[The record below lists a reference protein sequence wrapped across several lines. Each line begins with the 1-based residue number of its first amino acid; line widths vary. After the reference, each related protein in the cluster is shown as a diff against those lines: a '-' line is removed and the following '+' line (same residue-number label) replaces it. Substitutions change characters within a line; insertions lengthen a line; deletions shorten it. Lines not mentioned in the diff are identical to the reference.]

1 MKISKLNRFVTMSL
15 VFMAL
20 LLLTLV
26 VLSISHINAADNALV
41 RSKPNVIDNKSDLS
55 NEYLTVTQSNFV
67 DIKSNS
73 SLNLTTFTVAA
84 WFNATQNFQ
93 LAPYDTHFIVNKGG
107 LGKELVGYNL
117 NYGIWMTNKGKIQGG
132 FETISNENHF
142 VTTKGEYN
150 DGMWHYVVIAYDG
163 VSLNLYIDGEKVAS
177 NLTNV
182 IPDNTGN
189 QPVSVGVNSLTIN
202 NFFIGQID
210 EVRVFNRAVSNKE
223 VEEQYKFGIF
233 NTHGQVLYLPFN

>member
-1 MKISKLNRFVTMSL
+1 MNRFLTMSL

-26 VLSISHINAADNALV
+26 VLSISHINAADNTLL
-41 RSKPNVIDNKSDLS
+41 RSKPNVIDNKIDLS

-67 DIKSNS
+67 DVKSNG
-73 SLNLTTFTVAA
+73 SLKLSTFTVAA
-84 WFNATQNFQ
+84 WFNAAQNFTRAQ
-93 LAPYDTHFIVNKGG
+93 YDMQFIVNKGG
-107 LGKELVGYNL
+107 LGKEIVGDNL
-117 NYGIWMTNKGKIQGG
+117 NYGIWMTKKGKIQGG
-132 FETISNENHF
+132 FETISNEDYF
-142 VTTKGEYN
+142 VTTKGGYK
-150 DGMWHYVVIAYDG
+150 DGMWHYVIMAYDG

-177 NLTNV
+177 SFTNA

-189 QPVSVGVNSLTIN
+189 QSVSVGVNSLTIN
-202 NFFIGQID
+202 HFFLGQID

-233 NTHGQVLYLPFN
+233 NTHGQVLYIPFN

>member
-1 MKISKLNRFVTMSL
+1 MMISTLNRFVTISL
-15 VFMAL
+15 VFMAQ

-26 VLSISHINAADNALV
+26 VLSISHINADNTLL

-67 DIKSNS
+67 DVKSNF
-73 SLNLTTFTVAA
+73 SLKLTTFTVAA
-84 WFNATQNFQ
+84 WFNATQNFPGVQ
-93 LAPYDTHFIVNKGG
+93 YDMQFIVNKGG
-107 LGKELVGYNL
+107 LGKEIGGSNL
-117 NYGIWMTNKGKIQGG
+117 NYGIWMTKKGKIQGG
-132 FETISNENHF
+132 FEAVSNENYF
-142 VTTKGEYN
+142 VTTKDGYK
-150 DGMWHYVVIAYDG
+150 DGMWHYVIITYDG

-177 NLTNV
+177 ELTNA

-189 QPVSVGVNSLTIN
+189 QAVGVGVNSLTIKD
-202 NFFIGQID
+202 FFIGQID

>member
-1 MKISKLNRFVTMSL
+1 MPLA
-15 VFMAL
+15 FMAL

-26 VLSISHINAADNALV
+26 VLFISHINAADNTLL

-55 NEYLTVTQSNFV
+55 NEYLTVTPSNFV
-67 DIKSNS
+67 DVKSNS
-73 SLNLTTFTVAA
+73 SLKLTTFTVAA

-93 LAPYDTHFIVNKGG
+93 LAQYDTLFIVNKGG
-107 LGKELVGYNL
+107 LGRELAGYNL

-132 FETISNENHF
+132 FETISNENHY

-150 DGMWHYVVIAYDG
+150 DDIWHYVIIAYDG

-177 NLTNV
+177 NLTNA

-189 QPVSVGVNSLTIN
+189 QSVSVGVNSLTIDH
-202 NFFIGQID
+202 FFIGQID

-223 VEEQYKFGIF
+223 VEGQYKFGIF
-233 NTHGQVLYLPFN
+233 NTYGQVLYLPFN

>member
-1 MKISKLNRFVTMSL
+1 MPLA
-15 VFMAL
+15 FMAL

-26 VLSISHINAADNALV
+26 VLFISHINAADNTLL

-55 NEYLTVTQSNFV
+55 NEYLTVTPSNFV
-67 DIKSNS
+67 DVKSNS
-73 SLNLTTFTVAA
+73 SLKLTTFTVAA

-93 LAPYDTHFIVNKGG
+93 LAQYDTLFIVNKGG
-107 LGKELVGYNL
+107 LGRELAGYNL

-132 FETISNENHF
+132 FETISNENHY

-150 DGMWHYVVIAYDG
+150 DDIWHYVIIAYDG

-177 NLTNV
+177 NLTNA

-189 QPVSVGVNSLTIN
+189 QSVSVGVNSLTIDH
-202 NFFIGQID
+202 FFIGQID

-233 NTHGQVLYLPFN
+233 NTYGQVLYIPFN

>member
-1 MKISKLNRFVTMSL
+1 MSL
-15 VFMAL
+15 AFMAL
-20 LLLTLV
+20 LLMTLV
-26 VLSISHINAADNALV
+26 VLSISHINAADNTLL

-55 NEYLTVTQSNFV
+55 NEYLTVTPSNFV
-67 DIKSNS
+67 DVKSNN
-73 SLNLTTFTVAA
+73 SLKLTTFTVAA

-93 LAPYDTHFIVNKGG
+93 LAQYDTHFIVNKGG
-107 LGKELVGYNL
+107 LGRELVGYNL

-132 FETISNENHF
+132 FETISNENHY

-150 DGMWHYVVIAYDG
+150 DDMWHYVIIAYDG

-177 NLTNV
+177 NLTNAT
-182 IPDNTGN
+182 PDITGN
-189 QPVSVGVNSLTIN
+189 QPVSVGVNSLTVN
-202 NFFIGQID
+202 HFFIGQID

-223 VEEQYKFGIF
+223 VEEQYKSGIF

>member
-1 MKISKLNRFVTMSL
+1 MKISTLNRFVTMSL

-26 VLSISHINAADNALV
+26 VLSISHINADNTLL

-55 NEYLTVTQSNFV
+55 NEYLTVTRSNFV
-67 DIKSNS
+67 DVDSNS
-73 SLNLTTFTVAA
+73 SLKLTTFTVAA
-84 WFNATQNFQ
+84 WFNATQSSP
-93 LAPYDTHFIVNKGG
+93 LAKYDTHFIVNKGG
-107 LGKELVGYNL
+107 LGKEIVGYNM

-132 FETISNENHF
+132 FETISNENYF

-177 NLTNV
+177 SLTNAM
-182 IPDNTGN
+182 PDNAGN

-202 NFFIGQID
+202 HFFSGQID

-233 NTHGQVLYLPFN
+233 NTDGQVLYLPFN

>member
-1 MKISKLNRFVTMSL
+1 MSFA
-15 VFMAL
+15 FMAL

-26 VLSISHINAADNALV
+26 VLSISYINAADNTLV

-55 NEYLTVTQSNFV
+55 NEYLTVTPFNFV

-93 LAPYDTHFIVNKGG
+93 LAQYDTHFIVNKGG

-117 NYGIWMTNKGKIQGG
+117 NYGMWMTNKGKIQGG
-132 FETISNENHF
+132 FETISNENYF
-142 VTTKGEYN
+142 VTTIGEYN
-150 DGMWHYVVIAYDG
+150 DDMWHYVVITYDG

>member
-1 MKISKLNRFVTMSL
+1 MKMSTLNRFVTISL

-26 VLSISHINAADNALV
+26 VLSISHINADNTLL
-41 RSKPNVIDNKSDLS
+41 RSKPNVKDNKSDLS
-55 NEYLTVTQSNFV
+55 NEYLTVTRSNFV
-67 DIKSNS
+67 DVKSNS
-73 SLNLTTFTVAA
+73 SLKLTTFTVAA
-84 WFNATQNFQ
+84 WFNATQNSP
-93 LAPYDTHFIVNKGG
+93 LAKSNTHFIVNKGG
-107 LGKELVGYNL
+107 LGKETIGYNL

-142 VTTKGEYN
+142 VTTKGEYK

-163 VSLNLYIDGEKVAS
+163 ASLNLYIDGEKVAS
-177 NLTNV
+177 SLTNA
-182 IPDNTGN
+182 IPDNAGN

-202 NFFIGQID
+202 HFFFGQID